1 MGPHR
6 QRAPRA
12 RIPPAPASLDHAIQ
26 YMEESELVADTLG
39 EHVYNYVLANK
50 RAEWR
55 DYRTQVTPFELH
67 RNLEIL

>member
-1 MGPHR
+1 
-6 QRAPRA
+6 
-12 RIPPAPASLDHAIQ
+12 
-26 YMEESELVADTLG
+26 MEESELVADTLG

-55 DYRTQVTPFELH
+55 DYRSQVTPFELQ